1 MASSETDLLAP
12 FLSEVLL
19 NNSQSTVTTTPSA
32 YATLTH
38 EVSAVAATTI
48 VAEEVLSPVISDLE
62 LKQAPD
68 PRWPYLNRAHTGASS
83 DFRSI
88 STVMVEAGSGVSPTV
103 TVEGSSGVSPTVMV
117 EVDSSGSA
125 AENAEDVDLRF
136 GLVKDASTDLTILA
150 PPAISDNETAELPST
165 GSLSL
170 SHELNDVVEKSP
182 PTDSH

>member
-68 PRWPYLNRAHTGASS
+68 PRWPYLNRC
-83 DFRSI
+83 
-88 STVMVEAGSGVSPTV
+88 
-103 TVEGSSGVSPTVMV
+103 
-117 EVDSSGSA
+117 GSA